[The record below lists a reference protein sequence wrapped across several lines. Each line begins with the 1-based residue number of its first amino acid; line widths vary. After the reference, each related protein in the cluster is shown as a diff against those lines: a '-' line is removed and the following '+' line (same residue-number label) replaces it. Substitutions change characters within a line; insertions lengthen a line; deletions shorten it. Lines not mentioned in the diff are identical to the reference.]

1 MTQHPTD
8 KNEQTGALRFDKPME
23 SDAGGPRRAAT
34 VFTCALHRVR
44 RGRRSAFSATPP
56 PPTPEPGKRPSRIAI
71 TLALGHKIE
80 QAILEGK
87 LKVADA
93 ARRFGLGRARV
104 SQLCDLTLLPVMQQE
119 RILFTEAD
127 ERSWR
132 RLSGSGESALKG
144 SSAAL

>member
-34 VFTCALHRVR
+34 VFTCTLHRVR
-44 RGRRSAFSATPP
+44 RGRRSA
-56 PPTPEPGKRPSRIAI
+56 
-71 TLALGHKIE
+71 L
-80 QAILEGK
+80 
-87 LKVADA
+87 LKDRADA
-93 ARRFGLGRARV
+93 ARRLGLGRARI
-104 SQLCDLTLLPVMQQE
+104 SQICDLTLLPVMQQE